1 MTGIE
6 SDLRIPI
13 DAKEAKKICT
23 RGKNSII
30 ESIPHP
36 KAHIVD
42 GRVCVRIRNIL
53 KQTLALGVKIVWV
66 YQPGDS
72 SSNSYHRE
80 TQKKSMIAMQ

>member
-1 MTGIE
+1 MINE
-6 SDLRIPI
+6 FQYILKRP
-13 DAKEAKKICT
+13 KRFVPKT
-23 RGKNSII
+23 RKSII
-30 ESIPHP
+30 KHIPHL
-36 KAHIVD
+36 KSHIVD